1 MPELGRR
8 GFGVGV
14 GAMLLACER
23 TRAPTDAGE
32 GAGAGPSSTPAKVG
46 PLRRVAALDSALG
59 APLQLVPRGDA
70 VMVVLRGGFAIV
82 DGSGEHAT
90 PLGSI
95 AERRAVATA
104 TGWCVGSLHVG
115 ARGEP
120 GASLRGAGSL
130 DEPGARQ
137 LALRVEGDDWITA
150 AMVQG
155 NDRAPALVVTR
166 RSPEG
171 GPRWSFAQPGR
182 AAAAIDESGALAL
195 VTFDGR
201 LRVLGDPSAGQDG
214 PRVLVDAAID
224 PPGYAITF
232 DRRGLCVLAAIRDD
246 AHREGGDRIA
256 APVDWRPALAWSTE
270 VLELSR
276 DGVERTRATVAF
288 AGLQAPVRLADGAV
302 AVVGMGAARIVD
314 GAVTWTRSSAARMH
328 ACAAADELVLGC
340 GDVVERVGPGGDMRG
355 RDVLGG
361 ESVAC
366 APAVDGEGRVWIAT
380 TRALWRIG

>member
-23 TRAPTDAGE
+23 TRAPTGAGE
-32 GAGAGPSSTPAKVG
+32 GTGPSSTPAKGG
-46 PLRRVAALDSALG
+46 PLRRVGALDAALG
-59 APLQLVPRGDA
+59 VPLQLVPRGDA
-70 VMVVLRGGFAIV
+70 VMVVLRGGFAIA
-82 DGSGEHAT
+82 DASGVLAT

-95 AERRAVATA
+95 ADRRAVATA
-104 TGWCVGSLHVG
+104 TGWCVGSLHVD

-120 GASLRGAGSL
+120 GASLRGASSL

-150 AMVQG
+150 ALVQG

-182 AAAAIDESGALAL
+182 AAAATDESGALAL

-224 PPGYAITF
+224 PPGYAIAL

-246 AHREGGDRIA
+246 AHRDGGDRIA
-256 APVDWRPALAWSTE
+256 APVDWRPTLAWSTE

-276 DGVERTRATVAF
+276 DGVERSRATVAF

-302 AVVGMGAARIVD
+302 AVVGMGAARIMD
-314 GAVTWTRSSAARMH
+314 GAVTWTRGSAARMY

-340 GDVVERVGPGGDMRG
+340 GDVVERVGPGGDVCG

-366 APAVDGEGRVWIAT
+366 APALDGEGRVWIAT